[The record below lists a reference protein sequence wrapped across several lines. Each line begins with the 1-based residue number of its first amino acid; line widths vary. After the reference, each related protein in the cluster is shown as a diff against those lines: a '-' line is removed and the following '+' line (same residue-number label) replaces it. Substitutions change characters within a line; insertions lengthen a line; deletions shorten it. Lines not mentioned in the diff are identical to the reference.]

1 MSDSFMV
8 YCYTRRP
15 KNGYLTQN
23 WVFGPITPETIGK
36 FNSLWNQTNV
46 IWSWSMGRKPIK
58 STTDRPD
65 MKPISLQARSASAI
79 STFIGYY
86 RWDKQQQKF
95 ERFFFFLEKSAVL
108 LGRPMWPVS
117 LDDFNKELSTWDS
130 SSLGQIITRVI
141 WFATAPVFLV
151 DQKIEWCKQS
161 CHLKKTNHRIIDQRL
176 LKISRKRIEKK
187 INNYIWI
194 EQFIFNQIT
203 YEQQKIYEIFTTV
216 KSGRNYSSNP

>member
-1 MSDSFMV
+1 MKKHQKGQSVQFIKDASAVVWPICTSVGKDSYFHVWLIAFQWVIVPMSDSFMV

-23 WVFGPITPETIGK
+23 WVFGPITPEPIGK
-36 FNSLWNQTNV
+36 FNSLWSQTNI

-117 LDDFNKELSTWDS
+117 LDDFNN
-130 SSLGQIITRVI
+130 
-141 WFATAPVFLV
+141 APVVHKSRIMTAVDKVPSVLV
-151 DQKIEWCKQS
+151 E
-161 CHLKKTNHRIIDQRL
+161 
-176 LKISRKRIEKK
+176 RK
-187 INNYIWI
+187 
-194 EQFIFNQIT
+194 
-203 YEQQKIYEIFTTV
+203 
-216 KSGRNYSSNP
+216 